1 MHKELRTTSRFE
13 PPSSTIGLQI
23 RPVWTKSRR
32 FVFEVDR
39 SCRLA
44 LYKLVVP
51 TRLDRKPSSES
62 VTVKGS
68 DDQYRTVQMRLLPS
82 CRLLSY
88 TRALPPRLGR
98 RDVSTKLERCL
109 DDHVSSCD
117 SFRVAN
123 RINSFC
129 VRVCMWGGS
138 RVLLSPRN
146 VWAPPL
152 SSLSK
157 QSQSVKDN

>member
-1 MHKELRTTSRFE
+1 MDQQDGILASQDGIVPEPSNMHKELRTTSQFE

-39 SCRLA
+39 SCRLV

-51 TRLDRKPSSES
+51 TGLDRKPSSES
-62 VTVKGS
+62 VTVEGS

-88 TRALPPRLGR
+88 TRALTPRWGR
-98 RDVSTKLERCL
+98 EDGTYLRS
-109 DDHVSSCD
+109 
-117 SFRVAN
+117 
-123 RINSFC
+123 
-129 VRVCMWGGS
+129 
-138 RVLLSPRN
+138 
-146 VWAPPL
+146 
-152 SSLSK
+152 
-157 QSQSVKDN
+157 